1 MSQNQMVYEYMERNG
16 SIDALRAVVDLNV
29 FRLSARIADLKKAGV
44 PIETEI
50 KFRGTKHWAEYKIS
64 RSPVDQTEER
74 QGEEVSR
81 LPSNT
86 ITNI

>member
-1 MSQNQMVYEYMERNG
+1 MSQNQMVYEYMERHG
-16 SIDALRAVVDLNV
+16 SIDNVRAVVDLNV
-29 FRLSARIADLKKAGV
+29 FRLSARIADLKKLGI
-44 PIETEI
+44 PIETEL
-50 KFRGTKHWAEYKIS
+50 KFKGKKRWAEYKIS

-74 QGEEVSR
+74 QEGEDGR